1 MTPGC
6 SSRAERTMTDTVLLV
21 LLVAAGFIAGAAVGR
36 WWLAGAI
43 ACVWLVLDVV
53 VLIRGNTSSASEPS
67 TELLVIIMAAVTAAA
82 IVVALAGV
90 AFGRALRRSSR
101 QGS

>member
-1 MTPGC
+1 
-6 SSRAERTMTDTVLLV
+6 MTDTVLLV

-43 ACVWLVLDVV
+43 ASVWLVLDVV

-67 TELLVIIMAAVTAAA
+67 TELLVI
-82 IVVALAGV
+82 
-90 AFGRALRRSSR
+90 SS
-101 QGS
+101 